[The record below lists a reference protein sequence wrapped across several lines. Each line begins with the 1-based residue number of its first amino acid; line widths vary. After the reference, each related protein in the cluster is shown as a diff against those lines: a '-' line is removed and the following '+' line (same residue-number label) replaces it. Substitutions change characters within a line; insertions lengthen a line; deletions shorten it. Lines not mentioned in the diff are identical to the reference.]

1 MRLQEVW
8 RRYVNAVACIFLS
21 SCRILCDFCL
31 ICAHLFRVS
40 FCNSSLWEAG
50 SWEGKIMIDALSHTL
65 LHWDCLLDLYP
76 SQTEQK
82 KKKRNKLSLRIHNHT
97 QYACRCPSCV
107 SWWTDPWQS
116 STAGVP
122 VGVGGPLHQQSHQTH
137 PITRFCWYPN
147 ALNFTGAHQ
156 AGSVFP
162 RRKKKKK
169 NTTNKSIKV
178 ASVFLLLL
186 QKCLTVVIYV
196 VLILY
201 PIH

>member
-82 KKKRNKLSLRIHNHT
+82 KKKQIIPPN
-97 QYACRCPSCV
+97 P
-107 SWWTDPWQS
+107 QS
-116 STAGVP
+116 YTVCLQMPLLCFLMDRPMAELHC
-122 VGVGGPLHQQSHQTH
+122 GGPCWCGGTSPPAKSPDTPNYTFLLVPKCIKLHWS
-137 PITRFCWYPN
+137 PPGRFSIS
-147 ALNFTGAHQ
+147 Q
-156 AGSVFP
+156 EE
-162 RRKKKKK
+162 KKKKK
-169 NTTNKSIKV
+169 YHK
-178 ASVFLLLL
+178 
-186 QKCLTVVIYV
+186 
-196 VLILY
+196 
-201 PIH
+201 